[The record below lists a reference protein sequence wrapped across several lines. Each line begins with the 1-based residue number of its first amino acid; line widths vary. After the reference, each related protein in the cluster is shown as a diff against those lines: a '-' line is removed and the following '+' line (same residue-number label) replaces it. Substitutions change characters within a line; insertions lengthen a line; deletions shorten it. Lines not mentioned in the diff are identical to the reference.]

1 MKVVLR
7 LLGWI
12 PGELSRADLPSP
24 KAKWAFATPTQD
36 PQDGPGICEQFLSQ
50 SASPPSSHLWK
61 GPAASISPLGKS
73 GSEDQMNSTLPFHDL
88 IIYFKWEASGFFP
101 LGMKMIKSAIWC
113 PGEEVTKIKFSTKI
127 IPQSEICFLVTNSV
141 IMLSDACFHF
151 VIGSAGIISLL
162 SVFNQTDCNQ
172 PHVFI
177 VFFMQL
183 AFWLSWVPAV
193 NGWELCLFSCLHSH
207 TTDFITALH
216 IWIWVLIDSIPHI

>member
-1 MKVVLR
+1 MDPWRAKQGR
-7 LLGWI
+7 
-12 PGELSRADLPSP
+12 PDLSKGKRDTLQPPPRIHRMSRGFVSSSSASLPARSAHTSG
-24 KAKWAFATPTQD
+24 KALQH
-36 PQDGPGICEQFLSQ
+36 QFLHLESQ
-50 SASPPSSHLWK
+50 VQKTNWLVLYNFMTLLFILKEKPLVSFHWGWTWLSQQFDVRRRSNQNKIFHQDH
-61 GPAASISPLGKS
+61 ISRWNL
-73 GSEDQMNSTLPFHDL
+73 LP
-88 IIYFKWEASGFFP
+88 
-101 LGMKMIKSAIWC
+101 
-113 PGEEVTKIKFSTKI
+113 
-127 IPQSEICFLVTNSV
+127 VTNSV

-177 VFFMQL
+177 VFFTQL

-207 TTDFITALH
+207 TTDFITALR